1 METRFPGC
9 CQSVSQSSGGIVYT
23 ITASLSFCMVLCV
36 GCLGGTVLYTC
47 YVCLEEYHI
56 NFRLICIL

>member
-23 ITASLSFCMVLCV
+23 IAASLSFRMALCV
-36 GCLGGTVLYTC
+36 GCLGGTVLY
-47 YVCLEEYHI
+47 VCIEECRI